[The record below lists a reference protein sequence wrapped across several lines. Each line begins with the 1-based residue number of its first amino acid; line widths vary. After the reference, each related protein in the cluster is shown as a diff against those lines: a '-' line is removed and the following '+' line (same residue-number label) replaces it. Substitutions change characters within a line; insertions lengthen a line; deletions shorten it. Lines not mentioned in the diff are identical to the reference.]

1 MVGPE
6 IIVIVLFGS
15 LCVPFQGWRDTNLEG
30 LWQVGRTERPVD
42 FLHEDN
48 SLRNMFNLRLPTK
61 AP

>member
-1 MVGPE
+1 MVVPE

-15 LCVPFQGWRDTNLEG
+15 LGMPFQGWRDINLEG
-30 LWQVGRTERPVD
+30 LWQVGRTEGPAD

-48 SLRNMFNLRLPTK
+48 SLRDMFNLRLPSK

>member
-1 MVGPE
+1 MAVPE

-15 LCVPFQGWRDTNLEG
+15 LSMPFQGCGDPNLEG
-30 LWQVGRTERPVD
+30 LWQVGRAERPAD

-48 SLRNMFNLRLPTK
+48 SLRDMFNLRLPSK